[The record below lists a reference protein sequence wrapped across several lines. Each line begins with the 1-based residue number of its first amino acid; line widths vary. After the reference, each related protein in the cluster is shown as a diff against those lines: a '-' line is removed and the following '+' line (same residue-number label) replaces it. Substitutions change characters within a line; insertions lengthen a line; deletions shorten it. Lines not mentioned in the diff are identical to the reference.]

1 MKKMA
6 NASKVKRLKLA
17 SLQISREKYVAAL
30 FNIKSRNLME
40 IIHTPNVI

>member
-1 MKKMA
+1 MTKMA

-30 FNIKSRNLME
+30 FKIKYREMK